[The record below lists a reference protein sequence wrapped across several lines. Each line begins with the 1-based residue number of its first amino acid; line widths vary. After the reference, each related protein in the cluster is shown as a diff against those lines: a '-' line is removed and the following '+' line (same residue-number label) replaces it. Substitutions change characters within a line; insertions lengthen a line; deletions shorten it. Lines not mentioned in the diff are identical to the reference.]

1 VSRFLPVLTA
11 TAVLLALLSTALPT
25 AADPLDGTVTGQVV
39 NKTAGGGSPAGVNV
53 LLLAFGRKEQAP
65 VNQVTTQTDADGRYS
80 FSNVDRDA
88 NLVYITVARY
98 QNVNYP
104 AEQPFQLSG
113 DTTTQQS
120 DISVFETTS
129 TDDAIQIQRLN
140 LLFLGADQGVAQFM
154 EMGTLVNT
162 GDRTFVTANPQD
174 QTLARGLKFG
184 LPRGAIN
191 AQMQSGF
198 NDQDVVADVAGIQVT
213 SPVDP
218 GSHDFALSFQLPYQG
233 STADLSLQIPYPTG
247 TFTMY
252 LPDQGGAK
260 LGSTDLA
267 AGQPQQ
273 LGNQSY
279 MPFSTSNVAKSTV
292 VPIQLTG
299 LGSSGGL
306 GPNQL
311 ALVSLGVVLLVLGG
325 GVLIYTMRRPARK
338 TAAEEADAEA
348 IEQERLQLLVRLA
361 TLDDRYAAGQI
372 TARAYKSERA
382 RGKRRLVELTVLQ
395 KQTAA
400 PAA

>member
-1 VSRFLPVLTA
+1 MSRLVPVLTA
-11 TAVLLALLSTALPT
+11 AALLLALLSAAVPA

-65 VNQVTTQTDADGRYS
+65 VNQFTTQTDGDGRYS
-80 FSNVDRDA
+80 FNNVDRDA

-104 AEQPFQLSG
+104 ADQPFQLSG
-113 DTTTQQS
+113 DTTSQQS

-184 LPRGAIN
+184 LPKGAIN

-198 NDQDVVADVAGIQVT
+198 NNQDVVPDVAGVQVT

-233 STADLSLQIPYPTG
+233 SSADLSLQVPYPTG

-252 LPDQGGAK
+252 IPDQGPK
-260 LGSTDLA
+260 LGPSDLA

-273 LGNQSY
+273 LGNQTY
-279 MPFSTSNVAKSTV
+279 MPFSASNVARSTV

-325 GVLIYTMRRPARK
+325 GVLVYTMRRPAQK
-338 TAAEEADAEA
+338 SAAEEADAEA

-361 TLDDRYAAGQI
+361 SLDDRYERGQI
-372 TARAYKSERA
+372 SARAYKAERA

-395 KQTAA
+395 KQAAA

>member
-1 VSRFLPVLTA
+1 MLRAWLMGVGLLAGVFAAALPV
-11 TAVLLALLSTALPT
+11 

-39 NKTAGGGSPAGVNV
+39 NKTAGGGSPAGASV

-65 VNQVTTQTDADGRYS
+65 VGQFNTQTDPDGRYT

-104 AEQPFQLSG
+104 ADQPFQLSG
-113 DTTTQQS
+113 DTTNQQA
-120 DISVFETTS
+120 DISVYETTPN
-129 TDDAIQIQRLN
+129 DDAIQIQRLN
-140 LLFLGADQGVAQFM
+140 MIFLGADQGVAQFM

-162 GDRTFVTANPQD
+162 ADRTFVTANPQD
-174 QTLARGLKFG
+174 QTLARGLKFA

-198 NDQDVVADVAGIQVT
+198 NNSDVVADVGGIQVT

-218 GSHDFALSFQLPYQG
+218 GTHDFALSFQLPYQG
-233 STADLSLQIPYPTG
+233 SSADVSLQIPYHTG
-247 TFTMY
+247 TFTVY
-252 LPDQGGAK
+252 VPDQGPK
-260 LGSTDLA
+260 LGLTDLS

-273 LGNQSY
+273 LGNQTY
-279 MPFSTSNVAKSTV
+279 TPFSASNVARSTM
-292 VPIQLTG
+292 VPIQLNG

-311 ALVSLGVVLLVLGG
+311 ALVSLGVVLLVLGA
-325 GVLIYTMRRPARK
+325 GVLIYTMRRTPPRRGL
-338 TAAEEADAEA
+338 TDDVDPEAL
-348 IEQERLQLLVRLA
+348 EQERLQLLVRLA

-372 TARAYKSERA
+372 NARAYKAERA
-382 RGKRRLVELTVLQ
+382 RGKKRLVELTVLQ
-395 KQTAA
+395 KQAA
-400 PAA
+400 A